1 MMETKN
7 TYHCLFSPSPSL
19 LELFLSSSD
28 SLLSFCFS
36 ALLLPVDLL
45 SSLLELFLS
54 LDSLLEL
61 SFIFPALRLFVAS
74 SSSLLELFLSL
85 DSLLELSFSFPVLRL
100 FVASSPSL
108 LELFLSLD
116 SLDTCFDY

>member
-54 LDSLLEL
+54 SEDSLPFF
-61 SFIFPALRLFVAS
+61 SFPALRLSVAS
-74 SSSLLELFLSL
+74 SASLLELFLSL

-100 FVASSPSL
+100 FVASL